1 MVVKW
6 NEVVNLKKTLMLIGE
21 YKHTVDPKKR
31 VSLPAKF
38 RKEMGREVV
47 ITYGLDK
54 CLFVQTKKE
63 WEKFSGQLADANPL
77 TSDKRMFNRFMLGG
91 AMEVDVDALGR
102 ILIPDNLKEFAKL
115 KERVAIIG
123 VRSRLEIW
131 DEDAWNSYK
140 AEVEQ
145 KADVLAEKLGEVG
158 FI

>member
-1 MVVKW
+1 
-6 NEVVNLKKTLMLIGE
+6 MLIGE
-21 YKHTVDPKKR
+21 YKHIVDPKKR

-38 RKEMGREVV
+38 RKEMGKEVV

-91 AMEVDVDALGR
+91 AMEVEVDALGR
-102 ILIPDNLKEFAKL
+102 ILIPDNLKEFAGL